1 MHFTDKL
8 QPRYSDYDRYNRL
21 YPESIL
27 KLFETVVEHHMNS
40 VGDSVVKGDIAWL
53 ITDWH
58 VEVKRYPERDEE
70 LSAVTW
76 IHCSDKPYTM
86 YRQFIMTSGDEQV
99 IRASLTF
106 ALYDMRRKRLVRIS
120 DELLGTYA
128 PEQESVFET
137 KPPRLHEPAECLC
150 ELPLTIRRADLDF
163 NNHVH
168 NTHYLGYALEA
179 LPDEAYGKGEFSSIR
194 VIYHAPLALNSK
206 AVIRVSEI
214 DGGYLCSIRS
224 SETLHTL
231 IELKSASTNK

>member
-1 MHFTDKL
+1 MYFTDKL

-27 KLFETVVEHHMNS
+27 KLFEAVAEHHMHS
-40 VGDSVVKGDIAWL
+40 VGDSVVKGDVSWL

-58 VEVKRYPERDEE
+58 IEVTRYPERDEE

-76 IHCSDKPYTM
+76 IRRSEKPYTM
-86 YRQFIMTSGDEQV
+86 DRQFVMTAGDEQV

-106 ALYDMRRKRLVRIS
+106 TLYDMQRKRLVRIS
-120 DELLGTYA
+120 DELLDAYA
-128 PEQESVFET
+128 PEQEGVFDV
-137 KPPRLHEPAECLC
+137 KPPRLHEPEECLC

-163 NNHVH
+163 NDHVH

-179 LPDEAYGKGEFSSIR
+179 LPDEAYGNGEFSSIR
-194 VIYHAPLALNSK
+194 VIYHAPLALDTE

-214 DGGYLCSIRS
+214 DGGCLCSIRS
-224 SETLHTL
+224 RDTLHTL
-231 IELKSASTNK
+231 IELKNK